1 VSLLEFDARLR
12 YPSNFTLDARFSVER
27 ELAVLFGPSGSGKTS
42 ILSMIAG
49 LRHPDY
55 GRVRLQG
62 KTLVDVAGKVILP
75 PEQRHIGYVFQDYML
90 FPHLSVQ
97 KNLAYGW
104 KRRPKGARPMEFERV
119 VAALELTELTQRLPH
134 TLSGGQKQR
143 VALGRAIL
151 AGPELLLLDEPLAA
165 IDEELRDRLLDYV
178 ERVLEEWRIPTLYVT
193 HNAGEAARVAQQ
205 VISISDGR
213 IVETQRTLSG
223 R

>member
-1 VSLLEFDARLR
+1 
-12 YPSNFTLDARFSVER
+12 
-27 ELAVLFGPSGSGKTS
+27 GK
-42 ILSMIAG
+42 I
-49 LRHPDY
+49 
-55 GRVRLQG
+55 
-62 KTLVDVAGKVILP
+62 ILP
-75 PEQRHIGYVFQDYML
+75 PEQRRIGYVFQDYML

-119 VAALELTELTQRLPH
+119 VAALELTELIQRPPH

-165 IDEELRDRLLDYV
+165 IDEELRDRVLDYV

-205 VISISDGR
+205 VITISDGR

-223 R
+223 